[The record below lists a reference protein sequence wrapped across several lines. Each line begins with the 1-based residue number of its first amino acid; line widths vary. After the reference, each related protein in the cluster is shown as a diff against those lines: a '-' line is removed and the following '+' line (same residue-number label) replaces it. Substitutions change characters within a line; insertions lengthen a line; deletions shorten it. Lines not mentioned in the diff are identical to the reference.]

1 VAAVV
6 AEAKATEAKATEA
19 KLIDPKM
26 ADAKLTETKV
36 TDALLTE
43 ASAADAALGAAAT
56 PTAELEPAERS
67 HLSVERL
74 TVSYPGAA
82 HATVEGLSF
91 QLARGAIG
99 CLLGASGCGKTTV
112 LRALAGF
119 IRPRKGAI
127 HLAGRRLADETHS
140 LPPEARQIGMVFQ
153 DFALF
158 PHLTVAENI
167 VFGLGRASAAQRRER
182 LARMLELTNLQSEA
196 HRYPHELSGGQQ
208 QRVALARALAPQ
220 PALLLLDEP
229 FSSLDVELRERL
241 SLEVRTILKATGTTA
256 ILVTHDQRE
265 AFAVSDMIGV
275 MSHGRIEQ
283 WDSAYNLYHRP
294 ATRHVADFI
303 GEGVFLPG
311 TQMDSVT
318 MEHSHV
324 QTELGFIT
332 PPDTCAHRHLGA
344 RPVDV
349 LLRPDDV
356 VHDDSAALKARVI
369 RKAFRGAEFLYTLRL
384 PSGSEVLALVPSHHD
399 HAIGEAIGIRLDAEH
414 VVTFAAQKSKQLP

>member
-1 VAAVV
+1 VEAVG
-6 AEAKATEAKATEA
+6 AG
-19 KLIDPKM
+19 
-26 ADAKLTETKV
+26 
-36 TDALLTE
+36 
-43 ASAADAALGAAAT
+43 ASAGTGEAAGAGAAAGAAVSRAEGSGGV
-56 PTAELEPAERS
+56 TAS
-67 HLSVERL
+67 HLAIERL
-74 TVSYPGAA
+74 SVSYPGALQP
-82 HATVEGLSF
+82 TVEGLSL
-91 QLARGAIG
+91 QLDRGAIG

-119 IRPRKGAI
+119 IRPSQGTI
-127 HLAGRRLADETHS
+127 LLAGKRLADAS
-140 LPPEARQIGMVFQ
+140 SSMAPEARNIGMVFQ

-167 VFGLGRASAAQRRER
+167 AFGLGRRAAAARRER
-182 LARMLELTNLQSEA
+182 VAEMLALTNLQSEER
-196 HRYPHELSGGQQ
+196 RYPHELSGGQQ

-220 PALLLLDEP
+220 PELLLLDEP

-241 SLEVRTILKATGTTA
+241 SLEVRGILKATHTTA

-294 ATRHVADFI
+294 ATRYVADFI

-311 TQMDSVT
+311 NQIDSVNK
-318 MEHSHV
+318 EHSHV

-356 VHDDSAALKARVI
+356 VHDDEASLKGTVI

-384 PSGSEVLALVPSHHD
+384 PSGREVLALVPSHHD
-399 HAIGEAIGIRLDAEH
+399 HAVGEAIGIRLDAEH
-414 VVTFAAQKSKQLP
+414 VITFTANPASRETG